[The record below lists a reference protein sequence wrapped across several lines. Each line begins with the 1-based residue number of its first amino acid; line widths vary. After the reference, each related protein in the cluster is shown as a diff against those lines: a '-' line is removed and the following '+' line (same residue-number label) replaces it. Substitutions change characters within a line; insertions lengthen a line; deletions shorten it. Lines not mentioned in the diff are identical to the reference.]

1 MKALAKMKTM
11 NITKKLNYAKKPS
24 LIIGETVIEVNNK
37 ASTILKAMDLFE
49 DLSPSD
55 MPQVASLLFG
65 EEGSKKLDDL
75 DLSFDDYLTVITSAV
90 ELVTGKEEGEDPTR
104 TTT

>member
-24 LIIGETVIEVNNK
+24 LIIGETVIEVN
-37 ASTILKAMDLFE
+37 LKAMDLFE

-65 EEGSKKLDDL
+65 EEGSKKLDAL
-75 DLSFDDYLTVITSAV
+75 DLSFDDYLMVITSAV
-90 ELVTGKEEGEDPTR
+90 ELVTGKEEGEAETR
-104 TTT
+104 STT